1 MSLITDTERETS
13 SLARNTFYNLLGYG
27 IPLLIGVFTIPFLI
41 RLLGTERFGIL
52 ALIWIVFGYFNV
64 FNLGLSRATTKFA
77 AELRGRGENH
87 KIADYF
93 WTTIISQGVIG
104 IGGMIIVMVVTT
116 YLVENILKIP
126 AYLLGEAK
134 FSFLIIALSLPVVI
148 MSASCR
154 GLIEAFQRFDLV
166 NLVKIPS
173 STANYVLPL
182 VGALLG
188 WDLVGIVLVIAMA
201 RLLTFGAWAA
211 LCFRILP
218 QLREK
223 ILFKREILKTLFIF
237 GGWVTVS
244 YIITP
249 FLNYIDRF
257 FLGSLVDIQAVSYYT
272 VPFELVSKLGI
283 IPASLVLTLFPS
295 FSALHG
301 IQAWERIREMFLN
314 SIKYLTFV
322 LGGAVILL
330 IFLAPFILKIW
341 IGQDFPQKSTG
352 PLQVLTIG
360 IFLNALALVP
370 LSHLQGT
377 GRVDIPG
384 KIYLIELLFYL
395 PLSYFLIK
403 YYGLL
408 GASWAWTIRSTI
420 EALGLLYFSAREGKV
435 RIAEL
440 RKTKLAMIFFSL
452 IIILIGGKLIDLANQ
467 SFYWGIIA
475 VILYYGGNAW
485 FSFSSQERRWLWS
498 QLLTY
503 RRESA

>member
-1 MSLITDTERETS
+1 MSWRAAEKEAS
-13 SLARNTFYNLLGYG
+13 AVARNTFYNLLGYG
-27 IPLLIGVFTIPFLI
+27 IPLLVGVFTIPFLI
-41 RLLGTERFGIL
+41 RLLGTQRFGIL

-77 AELRGRGENH
+77 AEFRGRGEDQ

-104 IGGMIIVMVVTT
+104 LGGMLIVMIVTT

-126 AYLLGEAK
+126 PHLVGEAK

-173 STANYVLPL
+173 STANYILPL

-188 WDLVGIVLVIAMA
+188 WNLVGIVLVIAGA
-201 RLLTFGAWAA
+201 RLLTLGAWAG

-218 QLREK
+218 QLK
-223 ILFKREILKTLFIF
+223 KKVLFKREILKTLFIF

-257 FLGSLVDIQAVSYYT
+257 FLGSLINIQAVSYYT
-272 VPFELVSKLGI
+272 VPFELVSKLSI

-295 FSALHG
+295 FSALQG
-301 IQAWERIREMFLN
+301 LQAWERIRGMFLS
-314 SIKYLTFV
+314 SIKYLTYI

-330 IFLAPFILKIW
+330 VFLAPFILKLW
-341 IGQDFPQKSTG
+341 IGQDFPQKSAG
-352 PLQVLTIG
+352 PLQILTLG
-360 IFLNALALVP
+360 VFLNALALVP

-384 KIYLIELLFYL
+384 KIYLVELLFYL

-408 GASWAWTIRSTI
+408 GAAWAWTLRSSL
-420 EALGLLYFSAREGKV
+420 EAVSLLFFSARESHIDLAAMK
-435 RIAEL
+435 
-440 RKTKLAMIFFSL
+440 KTRLGPILLS
-452 IIILIGGKLIDLANQ
+452 IILILIGGLLVGLVNQ
-467 SFYWGIIA
+467 PFYWAII
-475 VILYYGGNAW
+475 VVFIYFGGHACL
-485 FSFSSQERRWLWS
+485 SFTPQERRWLWA

-503 RRESA
+503 KRENA

>member
-1 MSLITDTERETS
+1 MSLTTVEKETS
-13 SLARNTFYNLLGYG
+13 SVARNTFYNLLGYG
-27 IPLLIGVFTIPFLI
+27 VPLLVGVFTIPFLI
-41 RLLGTERFGIL
+41 RLLGTQRFGIL

-77 AELRGRGENH
+77 AELRGRGEDR

-104 IGGMIIVMVVTT
+104 IGGMVIVMVVTT

-126 AYLLGEAK
+126 ANLVGEAK

-154 GLIEAFQRFDLV
+154 GLVEAFQRFDLV

-188 WDLVGIVLVIAMA
+188 WNLVGIVLVIAGA
-201 RLLTFGAWAA
+201 RLLTLGAWAG

-218 QLREK
+218 QLKEK

-257 FLGSLVDIQAVSYYT
+257 FLGSLVNIQAVSYYT

-295 FSALHG
+295 FSALQG
-301 IQAWERIREMFLN
+301 VQAWERIREMFLN
-314 SIKYLTFV
+314 SIKYLTFI

-330 IFLAPFILKIW
+330 VFLAPFILRVW

-352 PLQVLTIG
+352 PLQILTLG
-360 IFLNALALVP
+360 VFLNALALVP

-395 PLSYFLIK
+395 PLSYFLIS

-408 GASWAWTIRSTI
+408 GAAWGWTIRSSL
-420 EALGLLYFSAREGKV
+420 EAVSLLFFSARESQVSLSALK
-435 RIAEL
+435 
-440 RKTKLAMIFFSL
+440 KTRLAPILLS
-452 IIILIGGKLIDLANQ
+452 IILILIGGLLLDLVNQ
-467 SFYWGIIA
+467 PFYWGI
-475 VILYYGGNAW
+475 VVVLVYFGGNAW
-485 FSFSSQERRWLWS
+485 LCFTPQERRWLWS

-503 RRESA
+503 KRESA